1 MCTFQYSQIPTIH
14 TIHTMCTKHLL
25 CPEYCRILNTH
36 RPLWNNIVLK
46 TGGKLSRAG
55 WLAELDYPVAVM
67 SKPAQAD
74 QVLSQLMQQA
84 LPVHDVHCT
93 KLLKSSTW
101 RNMTT
106 GSHIS
111 DQQAMFKKA
120 PCLQGEGRKR
130 SSDLRVSCRR
140 VLLLLLRH
148 IGLLSNGANEGWQ
161 RYCNYVHVAVHQLVL
176 HQMGHPYHDP
186 HRNCE
191 LFWSFWIIC
200 YVLI

>member
-1 MCTFQYSQIPTIH
+1 MCTFQCKQIPTIH

-46 TGGKLSRAG
+46 TGGTRRPTGWGGRDEQAG
-55 WLAELDYPVAVM
+55 QSLLGAW
-67 SKPAQAD
+67 
-74 QVLSQLMQQA
+74 LMQQA

-93 KLLKSSTW
+93 MLLMSSTW
-101 RNMTT
+101 RSITT
-106 GSHIS
+106 GSRIS

-120 PCLQGEGRKR
+120 PCLQGVQGRKR

-148 IGLLSNGANEGWQ
+148 VGLLSNGANEGWQ
-161 RYCNYVHVAVHQLVL
+161 RYCNYVHVAVHQQVL

-186 HRNCE
+186 HRNCG
-191 LFWSFWIIC
+191 LIWIFWIIC
-200 YVLI
+200 HVLI